1 MNAYGLYRGILARI
15 GVVVVRFKLLKKPP
29 INGGFFNNLRLNYL
43 SRLIVRNPFRGF
55 SFTENPSGRS
65 VASGRESLLK

>member
-1 MNAYGLYRGILARI
+1 MG
-15 GVVVVRFKLLKKPP
+15 LKKPP
-29 INGGFFNNLRLNYL
+29 SFRGLKIVKIDYL
-43 SRLIVRNPFRGF
+43 SRLIVRKPLRGF